1 VDRRAGKEIES
12 LGLRNQTNDEP
23 DQRDEMGGA
32 ASPVPTRR
40 PKRFVP
46 FLLTFLIM
54 FALWIPLSGK
64 FDLFHLSLGIIS
76 CALVAYLSADLLFE
90 STQKKGLLETWIRFV
105 CYLPWLLY
113 QIWLCNLHLLKL
125 AFHPRMLDLIDPQ
138 VVKFRSKLKGDLAR
152 VTFANS
158 ITLTPGTITISVS
171 IDGDFSVH
179 AIDKQS
185 AEGLPGEMEAR
196 IARVFGEE

>member
-1 VDRRAGKEIES
+1 MDCVEGKEIES
-12 LGLRNQTNDEP
+12 LGLQNQTNDETDKP
-23 DQRDEMGGA
+23 YETGGA
-32 ASPVPTRR
+32 ASPDSSRCRR
-40 PKRFVP
+40 CFAP

-54 FALWIPLSGK
+54 FAVWIPLSGK
-64 FDLFHLSLGIIS
+64 FDVFHLSLGVIS
-76 CALVAYLSADLLFE
+76 CALVTYLSADLLFE
-90 STQKKGLLETWIRFV
+90 STQTKGLLKTWIRFV

-113 QIWLCNLHLLKL
+113 QILLCNLHLLKL
-125 AFHPRMLDLIDPQ
+125 AFHPRMMDLIDPQ
-138 VVKFRSKLKGDLAR
+138 VIKFRSKLKGDLAR

-158 ITLTPGTITISVS
+158 ITLTPGTITIYVSVN
-171 IDGDFSVH
+171 GEFSVH